1 MSNRDFELDDILS
14 EFKGY
19 ADGEEP
25 VIPAEEPAAPEELPE
40 EPFFTEAVEDERPEI
55 SEETAEE
62 LEDYDPFAAIF
73 GDKTGREPAESPA
86 AEASAPA
93 PAPYDT
99 GEPGREY
106 GEEALYED
114 KAPYA
119 ERAETGESAGRQ
131 PIDFREILLTAGDW
145 LHAAG
150 LWLRDRWDDGAQR
163 IRAARENRGGQSFEM
178 PQWLSIL
185 LNVALLILTC
195 LCAAWVFCNVHPGSG
210 TVVKGTPS
218 INLAARVAPETAAGE
233 TAVEGETQTKKH
245 WIIEEH
251 TVVAPPSDPANFG
264 SISISEPEKV
274 QDLIRQARE
283 SGLLG
288 EDETVAFDPNVNF
301 YHDTEIEYYLDDTIL
316 VLCWKEVI
324 DGNTCSFAEI
334 KIADASQFRRKF
346 ADDTFASANQ
356 YYSSELHKST
366 NAVISL
372 NADFYQNRDF
382 GVVVYDRELY
392 RFPTGTY
399 TGTYKKYNCLET
411 CFVDSKGNFL
421 FTDLG
426 QTFTQEE
433 LKQYI
438 ADNDILFSISFGPV
452 LVRDGQ
458 VQQIDWYPVGEISRG
473 YSRAGI
479 GQVDELHYL
488 YMSLNHSAERE
499 ARWSVNQFAQHFGEK
514 PVRCAYCLDGGQTS
528 EIVFR
533 DRPFNYIDFGK
544 ERPVSDNIFF
554 ATAIGGTEVSR

>member
-14 EFKGY
+14 EFKGFGPEDEG
-19 ADGEEP
+19 APAPAEAPVFDEPLFQEPAEPAGEEP
-25 VIPAEEPAAPEELPE
+25 VEEQ
-40 EPFFTEAVEDERPEI
+40 V
-55 SEETAEE
+55 
-62 LEDYDPFAAIF
+62 DYDPFAAIF
-73 GDKTGREPAESPA
+73 GDREEPETPREEPAYPAEEQREPA
-86 AEASAPA
+86 
-93 PAPYDT
+93 
-99 GEPGREY
+99 
-106 GEEALYED
+106 GEERLPADET
-114 KAPYA
+114 YA
-119 ERAETGESAGRQ
+119 YADEPDVPEAEGRQ
-131 PIDFREILLTAGDW
+131 PLDAREILLTAGDW

-150 LWLRDRWDDGAQR
+150 LWLRDRGADLGLR
-163 IRAARENRGGQSFEM
+163 IREARQNRGEREPRDFEM
-178 PQWLSIL
+178 PPWLSIL
-185 LNVALLILTC
+185 LTAALLILSC
-195 LCAAWVFCNVHPGSG
+195 LCVAWVFCNVHPGSG

-218 INLAARVAPETAAGE
+218 INLAARAGADESAAQTTA
-233 TAVEGETQTKKH
+233 EGETLAQKR
-245 WIIEEH
+245 WIIEEGA
-251 TVVAPPSDPANFG
+251 VVAPAPDAAKFG
-264 SISISEPEKV
+264 TIGIDEPEKV

-288 EDETVAFDPNVNF
+288 EEETVAFDPNVNF
-301 YHDTEIEYYLDDTIL
+301 YHDSQIEYYLDDTIL
-316 VLCWKEVI
+316 AICWKEVI

-382 GVVVYDRELY
+382 GVVVYDRKLY
-392 RFPTGTY
+392 RFPTATY

-421 FTDLG
+421 FTALG
-426 QTFTQEE
+426 QNFTQEE
-433 LKQYI
+433 LEQYI
-438 ADNDILFSISFGPV
+438 ADNDILFSMSFGPV
-452 LVRDGQ
+452 LVRDGE
-458 VQQIDWYPVGEISRG
+458 VQQCDWYPVGEITRG

-488 YMSLNHSAERE
+488 YMSLNHSPERE

-514 PVRCAYCLDGGQTS
+514 PVRCAYCLDGGQTG

-533 DRPFNYIDFGK
+533 DHPYNYIDYGK
-544 ERPVSDNIFF
+544 ERPVSDNIYF

>member
-14 EFKGY
+14 EFKGFGPEDEG
-19 ADGEEP
+19 ASAPAEAPVFDEPLFQEPAEPAGEEP
-25 VIPAEEPAAPEELPE
+25 VEEQ
-40 EPFFTEAVEDERPEI
+40 V
-55 SEETAEE
+55 
-62 LEDYDPFAAIF
+62 DYDPFAAIF
-73 GDKTGREPAESPA
+73 GDREEPEAPAEPVYPAEEQNEPA
-86 AEASAPA
+86 
-93 PAPYDT
+93 
-99 GEPGREY
+99 
-106 GEEALYED
+106 GEERLPADET
-114 KAPYA
+114 YA
-119 ERAETGESAGRQ
+119 YADEPDVPEAEGRQ
-131 PIDFREILLTAGDW
+131 PLDAREILLTAGDW

-150 LWLRDRWDDGAQR
+150 LWLRDRGADLGLR
-163 IRAARENRGGQSFEM
+163 IREARQNRGEREPRDFEM
-178 PQWLSIL
+178 PPWLSIL
-185 LNVALLILTC
+185 LTAALLILSC

-218 INLAARVAPETAAGE
+218 INLAARAGADESAAQTTA
-233 TAVEGETQTKKH
+233 EGETLAQKR
-245 WIIEEH
+245 WIIEEGA
-251 TVVAPPSDPANFG
+251 VVAPAPDAANFG
-264 SISISEPEKV
+264 TIGIDEPEKV

-288 EDETVAFDPNVNF
+288 EEETVAFDPNVNF
-301 YHDTEIEYYLDDTIL
+301 YHDSQIEYYLDDTIL
-316 VLCWKEVI
+316 AICWKEVI

-382 GVVVYDRELY
+382 GVVVYDRKLY
-392 RFPTGTY
+392 RFPTATY
-399 TGTYKKYNCLET
+399 TGMYKKYNCLET

-421 FTDLG
+421 FTALG
-426 QTFTQEE
+426 QNFTQEE
-433 LKQYI
+433 LEQYI
-438 ADNDILFSISFGPV
+438 ADNDILFSMSFGPV
-452 LVRDGQ
+452 LVRDGE
-458 VQQIDWYPVGEISRG
+458 VQQCDWYPVGEITRG

-488 YMSLNHSAERE
+488 YMSLNHSPERE

-514 PVRCAYCLDGGQTS
+514 PVRCAYCLDGGQTG

-533 DRPFNYIDFGK
+533 DHPYNYIDYGK
-544 ERPVSDNIFF
+544 ERPVSDNIYF